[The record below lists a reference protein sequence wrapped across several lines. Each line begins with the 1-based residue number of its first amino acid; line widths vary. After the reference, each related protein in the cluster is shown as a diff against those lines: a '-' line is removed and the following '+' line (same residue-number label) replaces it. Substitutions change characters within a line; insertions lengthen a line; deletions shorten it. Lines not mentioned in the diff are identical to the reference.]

1 MGLIARALG
10 REYRTTLA
18 NPSSELTD
26 ALGGSPTAS
35 GVRIGGLDGGLYVTT
50 VYQCVDVLA
59 RTLAS
64 LPLPV
69 YRRLERGKEKAPDH
83 HLYSVLGYEPNPEMT
98 SYDLRSTL
106 QGHLGLT
113 GNAYAE
119 IERDKG
125 DRVTALWPL
134 NPRKMEVTRGPNG
147 ALRYLYELPDRVGRD
162 RVVFNPSQILHLR
175 GLSSNGV
182 VGYSPITLAR
192 EALGMALATEHY
204 GASLFGNNA
213 RPSGVLK
220 MPGPLNPDVRDEMRA
235 AWERT
240 YSGLNNAHRIAIL
253 EDGLE
258 FQQIGIA
265 PEDAQFLETRKYTRR
280 EIAGI
285 YHVPPHMIGDL
296 EQATFSNIEHQSI
309 DFVVH
314 TMRPWLVVW
323 EQAIRRGLFSVPDR
337 ERHFAE
343 FLVDALLRGDTI
355 SRYQAYQI
363 AISNG
368 FMTPNEGRELE
379 NRNPIEGG
387 DVLLV
392 PLNLTTIDKIGQED
406 EPAEEAPAAD
416 GRGIVPGLSAPWAA
430 GRHAPVRD
438 GRPRRGIAGA

>member
-162 RVVFNPSQILHLR
+162 RVVFNPSQI
-175 GLSSNGV
+175 
-182 VGYSPITLAR
+182 
-192 EALGMALATEHY
+192 
-204 GASLFGNNA
+204 
-213 RPSGVLK
+213 
-220 MPGPLNPDVRDEMRA
+220 
-235 AWERT
+235 
-240 YSGLNNAHRIAIL
+240 
-253 EDGLE
+253 
-258 FQQIGIA
+258 QQ
-265 PEDAQFLETRKYTRR
+265 
-280 EIAGI
+280 
-285 YHVPPHMIGDL
+285 
-296 EQATFSNIEHQSI
+296 
-309 DFVVH
+309 
-314 TMRPWLVVW
+314 
-323 EQAIRRGLFSVPDR
+323 RRGRLLSDHTGPRGVGHGACHRALRRLAVRQQRTAVRRAQNAWTIEPGRQRRDAGSVGTD
-337 ERHFAE
+337 
-343 FLVDALLRGDTI
+343 L
-355 SRYQAYQI
+355 
-363 AISNG
+363 
-368 FMTPNEGRELE
+368 
-379 NRNPIEGG
+379 
-387 DVLLV
+387 
-392 PLNLTTIDKIGQED
+392 
-406 EPAEEAPAAD
+406 
-416 GRGIVPGLSAPWAA
+416 
-430 GRHAPVRD
+430 
-438 GRPRRGIAGA
+438 